1 MKDQLN
7 RSRFKPVV
15 AHIISGLGTGGAERS
30 LYNIANS
37 HLSQTHSFIVISL
50 RGGGIYEEKLLKL
63 GCNLKVLNLNK
74 FNFLYKLCILLY
86 QLRKVHPDII
96 QGWMYHGNVV
106 AGIMKLFLGSKPK
119 LIFNVRH
126 SLYSLKLEK
135 PFTRLTI
142 LLNKYLTRIADK
154 VIFNSNSS
162 MVQHHSYGF
171 AKIKS
176 NFIGNGFIDNFQPS
190 QANRLLIRNELNIKK
205 DNVVIGHVAR
215 FHPMK
220 GHEAFILSAINILNR
235 NLNVKFLMIGKGVDF
250 LNKELSKLIP
260 EQYRQNFILLGEVE
274 NVMDYMQA
282 MEIFCISSFW
292 GEGFPNVLGE
302 AMLAELPCVVTNIGD
317 SAQVLGEC
325 GSIIDMPITEEKITN
340 NLIEM
345 IKLSKVDLKKIGN
358 KGRQRIIENFSIEQT
373 LKKYQMLYTEVLE

>member
-1 MKDQLN
+1 
-7 RSRFKPVV
+7 
-15 AHIISGLGTGGAERS
+15 
-30 LYNIANS
+30 
-37 HLSQTHSFIVISL
+37 
-50 RGGGIYEEKLLKL
+50 
-63 GCNLKVLNLNK
+63 
-74 FNFLYKLCILLY
+74 
-86 QLRKVHPDII
+86 
-96 QGWMYHGNVV
+96 
-106 AGIMKLFLGSKPK
+106 
-119 LIFNVRH
+119 
-126 SLYSLKLEK
+126 
-135 PFTRLTI
+135 
-142 LLNKYLTRIADK
+142 
-154 VIFNSNSS
+154 
-162 MVQHHSYGF
+162 
-171 AKIKS
+171 
-176 NFIGNGFIDNFQPS
+176 
-190 QANRLLIRNELNIKK
+190 
-205 DNVVIGHVAR
+205 
-215 FHPMK
+215 
-220 GHEAFILSAINILNR
+220 
-235 NLNVKFLMIGKGVDF
+235 MIGKGVDF